1 MVVSMR
7 QHYLSSWNQTIKPRP
22 CIGGL
27 EGQQPNSP
35 GHRPGCCMPC
45 DDSASER
52 QKHFPPDD
60 NAFALSGR
68 SGCYVPVTP
77 GCYPGLVA
85 HCPRQGRIRQLGWRI
100 VTQQKKCRR
109 HHLQLRIR
117 ENGDFVKEYLCVV
130 IKGLRNVN
138 DVWHASIV
146 PPFDI

>member
-7 QHYLSSWNQTIKPRP
+7 QHYLSSWNKTIKPRP

-35 GHRPGCCMPC
+35 GQRPGCCMPC

-109 HHLQLRIR
+109 HP
-117 ENGDFVKEYLCVV
+117 LCKRPNC
-130 IKGLRNVN
+130 ILSLLTAPCMLPT
-138 DVWHASIV
+138 ASSLLTIT
-146 PPFDI
+146 I

>member
-1 MVVSMR
+1 MVGDMVSPCPL
-7 QHYLSSWNQTIKPRP
+7 HSSKVPDVWSIFTSHLLPPTGLSHHSLHETKQSYHGFGLIYNAP

-35 GHRPGCCMPC
+35 GRRPGCCMPC
-45 DDSASER
+45 NDSASER

-85 HCPRQGRIRQLGWRI
+85 QCPRQGRIRQLGWRI
-100 VTQQKKCRR
+100 VTQQKKYRR
-109 HHLQLRIR
+109 H
-117 ENGDFVKEYLCVV
+117 
-130 IKGLRNVN
+130 
-138 DVWHASIV
+138 
-146 PPFDI
+146 

>member
-7 QHYLSSWNQTIKPRP
+7 QHYLSSWNKTIKPRP

-77 GCYPGLVA
+77 GCYPGLVV

-100 VTQQKKCRR
+100 VTQQKKCLW
-109 HHLQLRIR
+109 HP
-117 ENGDFVKEYLCVV
+117 LCKRPNC
-130 IKGLRNVN
+130 ILSLLTAPCMLPT
-138 DVWHASIV
+138 ASSLLTIT
-146 PPFDI
+146 I